1 MATWSGEI
9 LRWGTSTGY
18 AIKIQSHIF
27 SPTGYNLNFS
37 AVFGLAADKVHPFE
51 FFN

>member
-1 MATWSGEI
+1 MVHE
-9 LRWGTSTGY
+9 STGC
-18 AIKIQSHIF
+18 AIKIWSHIF

-37 AVFGLAADKVHPFE
+37 AVFGLAANAANKVHPYE

>member
-1 MATWSGEI
+1 MEI
-9 LRWGTSTGY
+9 NYCYQNQVFTLTGC

-37 AVFGLAADKVHPFE
+37 AVFGLAADKVQPCE
-51 FFN
+51 FFK